1 MATAGC
7 RAVFITSHAFF
18 NTALEV
24 QSHDCARV
32 VAHYSVHVHTHWHWH
47 YSAEACVRACVALT
61 ECNLLQM
68 LKGSVSLIIDILGKI
83 SI

>member
-47 YSAEACVRACVALT
+47 YSAEACVRACVRRSDGMQLASDA
-61 ECNLLQM
+61 EGQRVFNY
-68 LKGSVSLIIDILGKI
+68 
-83 SI
+83 